1 MYKILVSAG
10 LSNSVVP
17 RLLGYVPVKEGDF
30 HFAFI
35 LCSVPRNMNSEGPMV
50 KTLNLQS

>member
-1 MYKILVSAG
+1 MYEILVSAG
-10 LSNSVVP
+10 LSNSAVP

-35 LCSVPRNMNSEGPMV
+35 LCSVPRNMSSEGPMV